1 MAATALRV
9 VFRSRISIIRRLRIS
24 IVVADIARMFQL
36 PRSAASAAIIFATKR
51 DTRSRA
57 KRRFLCSLRL
67 RQRWL
72 LRAALLRR
80 SISCVRWAISESA
93 PGATV
98 VMNNGSPLRFLLP
111 LCALLSGCGESVE
124 QPLEQVSEKSY
135 AVDRDTNFNIK
146 NGDGSI
152 RIYGSDKPEMK
163 VQAIKKAYS
172 GERLNKIAINISVRP
187 RSVSIETHFPPKQ
200 TWGFSD
206 RSGTVDYIIVVPKTA
221 KISHLELANG
231 EVLIDSMGGEDVH
244 ANLTNG
250 RLFAHNCFGDLHL
263 AVISGGLDLIYVWGE

>member
-1 MAATALRV
+1 
-9 VFRSRISIIRRLRIS
+9 
-24 IVVADIARMFQL
+24 
-36 PRSAASAAIIFATKR
+36 
-51 DTRSRA
+51 
-57 KRRFLCSLRL
+57 
-67 RQRWL
+67 
-72 LRAALLRR
+72 
-80 SISCVRWAISESA
+80 
-93 PGATV
+93 
-98 VMNNGSPLRFLLP
+98 MNNGAPLRFLLA
-111 LCALLSGCGESVE
+111 LCALLSACGESVE
-124 QPLEQVSEKSY
+124 QPLEHVSEKSY
-135 AVDRDTNFNIK
+135 AVNRDANFSIK

-152 RIYGSDKPEMK
+152 RIYGSDKPEVK

-187 RSVSIETHFPPKQ
+187 GSVSIETHFPPKQ
-200 TWGFSD
+200 TWGFFD

-263 AVISGGLDLIYVWGE
+263 AVISGGLDLIYDWWEQRRFSVEADIVDGNARAFVPGDASFHLVAETRNGRIATDFGAQKERTGGEVTKIDTVIGTAAGSEIKIRATRGNIKIVEANP